1 MSLPVTLDDIRAA
14 HKRIGADVL
23 CTPFEHSATLSA
35 QLGCEF
41 YIKFENQQFTASF
54 KERGAL
60 NCLLELGPRAQ
71 AGVIAMSA
79 GNHAQSLAYH
89 GARLGLPTTIVMPRS
104 TPNAKVEATRVHGAE
119 VILHGASFNETRD
132 FTQNLAAERGLQLV
146 HPFDDPRVIAGQGSV
161 ALEMLEQQPDLDA
174 LVIPIG
180 GGGLISGVA
189 TVYQALAP
197 QTRLIG
203 VQMAAFPGAYA
214 MFANQAPAASAGYTV
229 AEGIAVKY
237 PGEATKVLIKAYV
250 DEIVLVQEA
259 QVEQAIF
266 DLLEVEKTLA
276 EGAGAAPL
284 ALVRAQA
291 ERFAGQR
298 VGMILSGGNIDMMI
312 LSSVLRRGL
321 VRSHR
326 LVRLRVEIPDTP
338 GSLAQVTSIL
348 GELDSN
354 IIDIEHQRAF
364 AGSSVRATVV
374 ELVLQMRGEE
384 QEDKV
389 VAALSAAGYEVLDV
403 T

>member
-1 MSLPVTLDDIRAA
+1 MTLSVSLEDIRAA
-14 HKRIGADVL
+14 RQLIRENVL

-41 YIKFENQQFTASF
+41 FIKFENQQFTASF

-60 NCLLELGPRAQ
+60 NCLLSLGDTAR

-89 GARLGLPTTIVMPRS
+89 GARLGLPTTIVMPRN

-119 VILHGASFNETRD
+119 IILHGANFNETRERAE
-132 FTQNLAAERGLQLV
+132 TLARERQLHLV
-146 HPFDDPRVIAGQGSV
+146 HPFDDRRVIAGQGTV
-161 ALEMLEQQPDLDA
+161 ALEMLEQQAQIDV
-174 LVIPIG
+174 LVVPIG
-180 GGGLISGVA
+180 GGGLISGVS
-189 TVYQALAP
+189 TVYKALSP
-197 QTRLIG
+197 QTEILG
-203 VQMAAFPGAYA
+203 VQMAGFPGAHALY
-214 MFANQAPAASAGYTV
+214 NDREPETGAAFTV

-237 PGEATKVLIKAYV
+237 PGEQNMALMKSYV
-250 DEIVLVQEA
+250 DDILLVDEA
-259 QVEQAIF
+259 DVEQAIF
-266 DLLEVEKTLA
+266 DLLEVEKTVA

-284 ALVRAQA
+284 ALVRSQP
-291 ERFAGQR
+291 ERFADKR

-338 GSLAQVTSIL
+338 GSLANVTSIL
-348 GELDSN
+348 GQLDSN
-354 IIDIEHQRAF
+354 IMDIEHQRAF
-364 AGSSVRATVV
+364 AGSTVRATVV

-384 QEDKV
+384 QEDQV
-389 VAALSAAGYEVLDV
+389 CAALRNAGYEVLAV
-403 T
+403 N